1 MLTLFLCSLT
11 NRPLPSSTTWLSDL
25 QRGDGT
31 NAQISQP
38 DPNAPV
44 IRPAGV
50 SGWKSLGTFYEQF
63 VCAISTSDYLFCESL
78 PFFHKKWQ
86 ANSPWLGLHS
96 PGAAQPGACRML
108 LFPYP
113 HSRGLDRCNLHR
125 CLACCAGW
133 GYNGYG
139 QVRVMDRARQ

>member
-38 DPNAPV
+38 DPSAPV

-50 SGWKSLGTFYEQF
+50 SGWKSIGTFYEQF

-78 PFFHKKWQ
+78 PFFSQEVAGKHTLAW
-86 ANSPWLGLHS
+86 
-96 PGAAQPGACRML
+96 AAQPRGSTTPGPAGCCTFHTPILEAWTAAICIDALHAVQAGATM
-108 LFPYP
+108 
-113 HSRGLDRCNLHR
+113 G
-125 CLACCAGW
+125 
-133 GYNGYG
+133 
-139 QVRVMDRARQ
+139 MAR